1 MSGACF
7 GEEGERSSAEDACV
21 VLKVVRVNE
30 DMRLLAIIPTPSIV
44 SLNDHRAFD
53 SATVPE
59 SIVDELDLR
68 VVRVDEDHCFNH
80 KPF

>member
-1 MSGACF
+1 
-7 GEEGERSSAEDACV
+7 
-21 VLKVVRVNE
+21 
-30 DMRLLAIIPTPSIV
+30 MRLLAIIPTPSIV